1 MATATKTATVNYTPA
16 QEAEMKSQ
24 YVANPTPAT
33 VAALATAFGKTT
45 RSVIAKLARL
55 DVYVKPE
62 VASKGET
69 GAKKAELAKA
79 IGTVL
84 GMESTVYQ
92 TLEKASKP
100 ALDAIFKAL
109 ANSKPIDGNE

>member
-1 MATATKTATVNYTPA
+1 MTTANATKAVNYTPA
-16 QEAEMKSQ
+16 QEAEMVAKYS
-24 YVANPTPAT
+24 ANPTAET
-33 VAALATAFGKTT
+33 VAKLATAFGKTT

-62 VASKGET
+62 TATKGEA
-69 GAKKAELAKA
+69 GAKKAEMAKA
-79 IGTVL
+79 IGVVL
-84 GMESTVYQ
+84 GMPSEVYE

-109 ANSKPIDGNE
+109 ANSKPISE